1 MSRED
6 ARFHLA
12 WLMWNYQQGYV
23 TAEDRESS
31 MGNWLLHD
39 PSTLCEEDAIE
50 REQLLAMADEVLA
63 EIEPIP
69 APLPEPILVPHFV
82 DERHA
87 LYTGTIIGKAMRNGV
102 DVRPVV
108 DEDGNYKP
116 RIYIEQLGIEVI
128 VPPPADD
135 WTLEVGL

>member
-1 MSRED
+1 MRD

-12 WLMWNYQQGYV
+12 WLMWCIDQGYM
-23 TAEDRESS
+23 TAEDREVGT
-31 MGNWLLHD
+31 GNWLLRD
-39 PSTLCEEDAIE
+39 PSTLCEEDVIV
-50 REQLLAMADEVLA
+50 REELLTMADEVLA
-63 EIEPIP
+63 EIEKPT
-69 APLPEPILVPHFV
+69 APYFAN
-82 DERHA
+82 DRHA
-87 LYTGTIIGKAMRNGV
+87 LYVGTIIGIAMRNGV

-128 VPPPADD
+128 VPEPPDD

>member
-1 MSRED
+1 
-6 ARFHLA
+6 
-12 WLMWNYQQGYV
+12 MWCIDQGYM
-23 TAEDRESS
+23 TAEDREVGT
-31 MGNWLLHD
+31 GNWLLRD
-39 PSTLCEEDAIE
+39 PSTLCEEDVIV
-50 REQLLAMADEVLA
+50 REELLIMADEVLA

-69 APLPEPILVPHFV
+69 APLPEPILVPYFV

-87 LYTGTIIGKAMRNGV
+87 LYTGTIIGIAMRHGMS
-102 DVRPVV
+102 VRPVV

-128 VPPPADD
+128 VPPPDED